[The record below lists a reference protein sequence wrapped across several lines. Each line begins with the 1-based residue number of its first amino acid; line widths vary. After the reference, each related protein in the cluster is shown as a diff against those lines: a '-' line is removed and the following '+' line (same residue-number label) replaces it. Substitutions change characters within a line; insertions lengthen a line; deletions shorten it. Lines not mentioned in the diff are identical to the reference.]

1 MRLCGALALLFL
13 TASLSVGNANSYGDA
28 DGDVVAAAKQEKTLV
43 IYSVVH
49 ADAAVRDLLSAFHGR
64 YPFIQVVNS
73 DDDGA
78 RTYKRF
84 KGEIAAGKPS
94 ADFIWSS
101 AMDLQEKLI
110 NDGLSLPY
118 ASPEMPYLPGW
129 AHWQDLGYGVT
140 LEPIAMVYN
149 RRYLSPQEMPKSHAG
164 LRDLLVQKAQRLQHR
179 VAVYNPESS
188 EVGMLLL
195 SQDIRVTRDS
205 WNLFEALGKVKAEL
219 YTTSRDMLLN
229 IIKGQQWIG
238 YDVIASYALE
248 MQKTHPELEVVFP
261 TDYTLVLSRVAFVTA
276 TAKHPNTGKLFL
288 NFLLSNDGQA
298 ILRRHG
304 MGPVRTDI
312 TISGPQAQINPIRTQ
327 AIRIG
332 PGLLSDLDTLV
343 REQFLRRWRQSRL

>member
-1 MRLCGALALLFL
+1 LRALGALALLL
-13 TASLSVGNANSYGDA
+13 AVGLSFGSANSYA
-28 DGDVVAAAKQEKTLV
+28 DPDGNVVAAAKEEKRLV

-49 ADAAVRDLLSAFHGR
+49 ADGAVRDLLSAFHRR
-64 YPFIQVVNS
+64 YPFIEVDNS

-78 RTYKRF
+78 RSYKRF
-84 KGEIAAGKPS
+84 KSEIAAGKPS

-118 ASPEMPYLPGW
+118 ASPQMPYLPSW

-140 LEPIAMVYN
+140 LEPIALVYN
-149 RRYLSPQEMPKSHAG
+149 RRFLTAQEMPKSHAG
-164 LRDLLVQKAQRLQHR
+164 LKDLLVKKAKRLEHR

-205 WNLFEALGKVKAEL
+205 WNLFEALGKTKAEL
-219 YTTSRDMLLN
+219 YNTSRDMLLN
-229 IIKGQQWIG
+229 IVKGEQWIG

-261 TDYTLVLSRVAFVTA
+261 ADYTLVLSRVAFVTA

-288 NFLLSNDGQA
+288 DFLLSNDGQA

-304 MGPVRTDI
+304 MGTVRNDI
-312 TISGPQAQINPIRTQ
+312 TISGPQAHINPVRTQ

>member
-1 MRLCGALALLFL
+1 MRLHGVLALLL
-13 TASLSVGNANSYGDA
+13 LAAGLSGGNATSYADA
-28 DGDVVAAAKQEKTLV
+28 NGDVVAAAKQEKKLV

-49 ADAAVRDLLSAFHGR
+49 ADGAVRDLLSAFRRR
-64 YPFIQVVNS
+64 YPFIQLVNS

-78 RTYKRF
+78 RTYRRF
-84 KGEIAAGKPS
+84 KSEIAAGKPS

-149 RRYLSPQEMPKSHAG
+149 RRFLSPQEMPKSHAG
-164 LRDLLVQKAQRLQHR
+164 LKDLLVQKAQRLQHR

-205 WNLFEALGKVKAEL
+205 WNLFEALGKDKAEL
-219 YTTSRDMLLN
+219 YNTSRDMLLN

-298 ILRRHG
+298 ILHRHG
-304 MGPVRTDI
+304 MGPVRNDI
-312 TISGPQAQINPIRTQ
+312 TISGPQARINPVRTQ